1 MMKLILILGV
11 LVATAHCGT
20 EHRRAARA
28 ETARSEKMSR
38 EAGVVDSDSAR
49 QRDLETLESG
59 NGKTRESTGVDS
71 NSTRQSSWNYPQACT
86 ENSEASVANKKATL
100 EAFRLYS
107 GRGDISKHAK
117 TTAASGTRMVIMIT
131 EGSSWSWYG
140 SAGVECINYRGW
152 DLFFIS

>member
-1 MMKLILILGV
+1 MG
-11 LVATAHCGT
+11 
-20 EHRRAARA
+20 
-28 ETARSEKMSR
+28 
-38 EAGVVDSDSAR
+38 GVVDSDSAR

-107 GRGDISKHAK
+107 GRGDIKKHAK
-117 TTAASGTRMVIMIT
+117 TTAASGTLLVIMIK
-131 EGSSWSWYG
+131 EGSTWSWYG
-140 SAGVECINYRGW
+140 SAGVEYIQQKPKHHWVWELKAGVLTKGRFDKLGQS
-152 DLFFIS
+152 I